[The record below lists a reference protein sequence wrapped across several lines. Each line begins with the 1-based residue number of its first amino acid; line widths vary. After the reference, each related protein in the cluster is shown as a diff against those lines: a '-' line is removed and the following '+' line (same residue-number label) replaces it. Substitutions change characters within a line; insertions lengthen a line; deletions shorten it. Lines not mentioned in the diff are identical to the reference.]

1 MDILKDI
8 YFVNLSTIKKAW
20 KSFLKNWP
28 IVFTGFLYSI
38 INTLIFTLISF
49 LLTGVLGI
57 LAGFVVAIVTSSLIS
72 NYLYLLSNIIEYDKF
87 TLNDIKEGFRYFLW
101 KVYGVFFIAWIFSF
115 VLNSVV
121 GMISSSASRISSIIG
136 ILILIIFN
144 PLPEIIYQKSYS
156 PWESLLY
163 SFDFMKENWLSWLL
177 PNVIFFGV
185 LYMITGRLILDIF
198 ATHMTYNFDFTLRG
212 VITYIIGQIIF
223 SFAMIY
229 RGYLFNILSTSN
241 RRKREYMKK
250 YYD

>member
-156 PWESLLY
+156 PWESL
-163 SFDFMKENWLSWLL
+163 
-177 PNVIFFGV
+177 
-185 LYMITGRLILDIF
+185 
-198 ATHMTYNFDFTLRG
+198 
-212 VITYIIGQIIF
+212 
-223 SFAMIY
+223 
-229 RGYLFNILSTSN
+229 
-241 RRKREYMKK
+241 
-250 YYD
+250 